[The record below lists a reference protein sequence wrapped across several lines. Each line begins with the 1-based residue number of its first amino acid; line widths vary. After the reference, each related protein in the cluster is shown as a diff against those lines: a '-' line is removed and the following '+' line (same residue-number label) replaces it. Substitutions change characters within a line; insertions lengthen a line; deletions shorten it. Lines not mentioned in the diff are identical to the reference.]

1 MVTEIVPREK
11 KITCGTTESGFQ
23 YSIDQEV
30 MDDYELLEDLCE
42 VDNGNAGK
50 ITTAARRILGD
61 DQLKALKEHLRNEK
75 GRVPASKM
83 IEEISQIFKDQSVK
97 NS

>member
-11 KITCGTTESGFQ
+11 KVTCGTTESGFQ

-42 VDNGNAGK
+42 VDNGNTGK
-50 ITTAARRILGD
+50 ITTVARRLLGNE
-61 DQLKALKEHLRNEK
+61 QLKALKEHLRNEN

>member
-1 MVTEIVPREK
+1 MVTEMIQREAAT
-11 KITCGTTESGFQ
+11 IGGTTESGFQ

-50 ITTAARRILGD
+50 ITAAARRLLGNE
-61 DQLKALKEHLRNEK
+61 QLKALKEHLRNEN

>member
-1 MVTEIVPREK
+1 MVTEIVSREK
-11 KITCGTTESGFQ
+11 KVTCGTTESGFQ
-23 YSIDQEV
+23 YSIDQEA
-30 MDDYELLEDLCE
+30 MDNYELLEDLCE

-50 ITTAARRILGD
+50 ITTAARRLLGD

-83 IEEISQIFKDQSVK
+83 IKEISQIFKDQSVK

>member
-1 MVTEIVPREK
+1 MVTEMVPREK

-50 ITTAARRILGD
+50 ITAAARRLLGNK
-61 DQLKALKEHLRNEK
+61 QLKALKEHLRNEN

>member
-50 ITTAARRILGD
+50 ITAAARRLLGNE
-61 DQLKALKEHLRNEK
+61 QLKALKEHLRNEN

>member
-1 MVTEIVPREK
+1 MVTEMIQKEAAT
-11 KITCGTTESGFQ
+11 IGGTTESGFQ
-23 YSIDQEV
+23 YNIDQEV

-50 ITTAARRILGD
+50 ITTAARRLLGD